1 MKVTIDLENLEQL
14 VQTTT
19 EKNIETIIKKQV
31 AETVRKTI
39 DELAKEVI
47 ADTVTE
53 NFQRFVDEYIK
64 TTTIKVG
71 GNSYWDDEEQKEY
84 TVEQYIKYELK
95 KRLESKKL
103 RVKKKGRT
111 SSYSYDFEEVTF
123 EEYIKRSF
131 NPEELIKSDLYK
143 FMDKIR
149 KDINKT
155 MKETFD
161 NSTKNMLSS
170 AVLNILTANDT
181 YRQIENNIKCII
193 YSIHPML
200 VTIRISI
207 KNNLKIYH
215 IHLYPLQELCL
226 SFVVL

>member
-14 VQTTT
+14 VQTTI
-19 EKNIETIIKKQV
+19 EKNIESIIKKQV

-53 NFQRFVDEYIK
+53 NFHCFVDEYIK

-71 GNSYWDDEEQKEY
+71 GNSYWDNEEQKEY

-95 KRLESKKL
+95 KCLESKKL

-111 SSYSYDFEEVTF
+111 SSYSDDFEEVTF

-131 NPEELIKSDLYK
+131 NPEELIKSDLDK
-143 FMDKIR
+143 FMDEIR

-155 MKETFD
+155 MKDIFD
-161 NSTKNMLSS
+161 SSTKNMLSS
-170 AVLNILTANDT
+170 AVLNILSANDT
-181 YRQIENNIKCII
+181 YRQIENNIKCIADKR
-193 YSIHPML
+193 
-200 VTIRISI
+200 V
-207 KNNLKIYH
+207 
-215 IHLYPLQELCL
+215 E
-226 SFVVL
+226 

>member
-19 EKNIETIIKKQV
+19 EKNIESIIKKQV
-31 AETVRKTI
+31 AKTVRETI

-103 RVKKKGRT
+103 RVKKKGRI
-111 SSYSYDFEEVTF
+111 SSYSDDFEEVTF

-131 NPEELIKSDLYK
+131 NPEELIRSDLDT
-143 FMDKIR
+143 FMDEIR

-181 YRQIENNIKCII
+181 YRQIENNIKCIADKR
-193 YSIHPML
+193 S
-200 VTIRISI
+200 
-207 KNNLKIYH
+207 
-215 IHLYPLQELCL
+215 
-226 SFVVL
+226 

>member
-31 AETVRKTI
+31 AETIRKTI

-103 RVKKKGRT
+103 RVKKKGRI
-111 SSYSYDFEEVTF
+111 SSYSDDFEEVTF

-131 NPEELIKSDLYK
+131 NPEELIKLDLDK
-143 FMDKIR
+143 FMDEIR

-170 AVLNILTANDT
+170 AVLSVLTANDT
-181 YRQIENNIKCII
+181 YRQIENNIKCIADKR
-193 YSIHPML
+193 S
-200 VTIRISI
+200 
-207 KNNLKIYH
+207 
-215 IHLYPLQELCL
+215 
-226 SFVVL
+226 

>member
-19 EKNIETIIKKQV
+19 EKNIESIIKKQV

-39 DELAKEVI
+39 DELAKKEI
-47 ADTVTE
+47 ADTVSE

-71 GNSYWDDEEQKEY
+71 GNSYWDDEDQKEY
-84 TVEQYIKYELK
+84 TVEQYIKQELK

-103 RVKKKGRT
+103 RAKKKGHT
-111 SSYSYDFEEVTF
+111 SSYNDDYEEVTF
-123 EEYIKRSF
+123 EDYIKRSF
-131 NPEELIKSDLYK
+131 NPEELIKSDLDK
-143 FMDKIR
+143 FMDGIR

-170 AVLNILTANDT
+170 AVLNILSANDT
-181 YRQIENNIKCII
+181 YRQIENNIKCI
-193 YSIHPML
+193 SDK
-200 VTIRISI
+200 RS
-207 KNNLKIYH
+207 
-215 IHLYPLQELCL
+215 
-226 SFVVL
+226 